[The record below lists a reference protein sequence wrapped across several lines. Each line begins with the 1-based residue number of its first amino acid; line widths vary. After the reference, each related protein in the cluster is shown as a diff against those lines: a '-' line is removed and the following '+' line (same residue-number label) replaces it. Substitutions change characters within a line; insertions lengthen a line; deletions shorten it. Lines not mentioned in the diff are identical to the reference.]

1 MRAGTRVGIGAD
13 IADAFALWAPCDTCR
28 TIHVAQG
35 GVVMALEGRVWMT
48 VEGDAEDYWLEPGEA
63 LPLAPGERARISGWR
78 EGVRFEVRCEVEP
91 LALPL
96 EWCFAQ
102 LRTWLDARSARRAPR
117 RLAGVRNRAPEER
130 VV

>member
-1 MRAGTRVGIGAD
+1 MRAGTRVGIHAD
-13 IADAFALWAPCDTCR
+13 LTHACALWVPCDACR
-28 TIHVAQG
+28 TIRVAQG

-48 VEGDAEDYWLEPGEA
+48 VDGDAGDYWLEPGEA

-91 LALPL
+91 LVLLHA
-96 EWCFAQ
+96 WRFAQ
-102 LRTWLDARSARRAPR
+102 LRARLARCAPR
-117 RLAGVRNRAPEER
+117 RLADERNRAAQER

>member
-1 MRAGTRVGIGAD
+1 MRAGTRVGIDGDFAD
-13 IADAFALWAPCDTCR
+13 VCALWVQCDACH
-28 TIHVAQG
+28 TIRVGQG

-91 LALPL
+91 LVLLHA
-96 EWCFAQ
+96 WRFAQ
-102 LRTWLDARSARRAPR
+102 LCAWLRARLARCAPR
-117 RLAGVRNRAPEER
+117 RLADVRNRAAQER
-130 VV
+130 VA